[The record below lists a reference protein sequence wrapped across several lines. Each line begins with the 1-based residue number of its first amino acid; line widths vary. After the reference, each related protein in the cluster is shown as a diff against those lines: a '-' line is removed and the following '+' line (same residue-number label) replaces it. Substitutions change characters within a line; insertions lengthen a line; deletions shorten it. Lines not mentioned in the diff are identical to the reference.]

1 MTRICSLNFILVLY
15 KIDMAIASTF
25 DDVLNGFKAGS
36 RANWNAYADVLNS
49 LDSTTYRSYSKA
61 MGTALSTADPS
72 IIKRFAAVADDDT
85 IAAVLRNADQS
96 TAQALARNMNDVA
109 LARVAKV
116 DPALAK
122 SLNFSV
128 VKFPGLPDIVIR
140 QGGTTAQATKVAEAT
155 PELMKRQGAINAGK
169 TKTVTPDTAKN
180 APLAPDDQ
188 VAEATNVSW
197 ARNEMGVVESVV
209 TDADLG
215 KAIQS
220 GAQIAENS
228 GTVRKALEKLGIIA
242 VGSDIATFTRK
253 NWMKMGAAMVIL
265 CMAYDTNNPFTALDR
280 ALSDIDDMVDGL
292 KDLAEAA
299 GNAAKNVAK
308 GGFDFLAFITEN
320 WWMSLIC
327 CLAMVF
333 IGVAATLS

>member
-1 MTRICSLNFILVLY
+1 MVNVGSL
-15 KIDMAIASTF
+15 IDAFATGTKASKTAWKSF
-25 DDVLNGFKAGS
+25 
-36 RANWNAYADVLNS
+36 
-49 LDSTTYRSYSKA
+49 STTLRSMDSATFASYSKA
-61 MGTALSTADPS
+61 MSTALSTADPS

-85 IAAVLRNADQS
+85 IAAVLRNADAS
-96 TAQALARNMNDVA
+96 TAQALARNMDTVT
-109 LARVAKV
+109 LARVANV
-116 DPALAK
+116 DPALARNLGFGNVLTPSYVDVAIK
-122 SLNFSV
+122 
-128 VKFPGLPDIVIR
+128 
-140 QGGTTAQATKVAEAT
+140 QGDTAAQAAKAQTSTANLMPVQTKLNT
-155 PELMKRQGAINAGK
+155 GK

-180 APLAPDDQ
+180 APLAPDDK
-188 VAEATNVSW
+188 VAEVTNVSW
-197 ARNEMGVVESVV
+197 ARNQSGVVESVV

-292 KDLAEAA
+292 KDLSEAA